1 MKIIFATGNKGK
13 LREAQE
19 ILGEGF
25 ELVTPADLGI
35 TEDIEET
42 GSTLRENSLIKA
54 RYLYERTGL
63 DCFADD
69 TGLEVDALDG
79 APGVYTARYAG
90 DGHDFQANMDKL
102 LHELSLL
109 PDKPRTARFHSVVT
123 LIKDGSEHFFDGV
136 MEGSIADRK
145 AGCGGFGYDP
155 VFISELYPDRTL
167 AELPEQTK
175 NDISHRGKALRS
187 MAAWLRAEKEGGLEI
202 MAPAGNFEC
211 LNAAIQGGADSVYFG
226 VGQLNMRSHSAN
238 NFAAED
244 LAEVVRICRE
254 HGVKSYL
261 TLNICLYQEDLKPMR
276 ETLDA
281 AKAAG
286 VTAIIASDMAAISYC
301 RSIGLE
307 VHISTQ
313 LNVSNIE
320 SLRFYS
326 QFADVVVLARELN
339 LDQVKDIHEA
349 IIREN
354 ICGPSGK
361 PVRIEMFA
369 HGALC
374 MAVSGKCYL
383 SLHSY
388 GASANRGSCYQIC
401 RRGYEVTDLETG
413 NQLVVDNKYIM
424 SPKDLCT
431 IEFMDRIIDSG
442 VKVFKI
448 EGRAR
453 SAEYVKR
460 CASCYRR
467 AADAVMSGNYTPQM
481 AAELKSELAE
491 VFNRGF
497 WDGYYQGA
505 YLGQWSDVYG
515 SQATR
520 RKVYCGKVT
529 NWFDR
534 IGVAEISVESA
545 ALGMGDKAMAIGA
558 TTGVVEFTVNDM
570 RVNLKPVQ
578 VAEKGVRCSVAIHPD
593 DGDAGF
599 ERLRRGDKIYIWEQN

>member
-1 MKIIFATGNKGK
+1 M
-13 LREAQE
+13 
-19 ILGEGF
+19 
-25 ELVTPADLGI
+25 
-35 TEDIEET
+35 
-42 GSTLRENSLIKA
+42 
-54 RYLYERTGL
+54 
-63 DCFADD
+63 
-69 TGLEVDALDG
+69 
-79 APGVYTARYAG
+79 
-90 DGHDFQANMDKL
+90 M
-102 LHELSLL
+102 
-109 PDKPRTARFHSVVT
+109 
-123 LIKDGSEHFFDGV
+123 
-136 MEGSIADRK
+136 DRK
-145 AGCGGFGYDP
+145 
-155 VFISELYPDRTL
+155 E
-167 AELPEQTK
+167 
-175 NDISHRGKALRS
+175 
-187 MAAWLRAEKEGGLEI
+187 LEI

-211 LNAAIQGGADSVYFG
+211 LHAAIQGGADSVYFG
-226 VGQLNMRSHSAN
+226 VGKLNMRSHSAA
-238 NFAAED
+238 NFQPED

-254 HGVKSYL
+254 AGVRSYL
-261 TLNICLYQEDLKPMR
+261 TLNITLYEEELDAMR
-276 ETLDA
+276 SALDA

-286 VTAIIASDMAAISYC
+286 VDAVIASDMAAIEYC
-301 RSIGLE
+301 RKIGLE

-313 LNVSNIE
+313 LSISNSE

-339 LDQVKDIHEA
+339 LDQVRKIGDTIGRDH
-349 IIREN
+349 
-354 ICGPSGK
+354 ICGPSGR

-388 GASANRGSCYQIC
+388 GASANRGSCYQVC

-413 NQLVVDNKYIM
+413 NQLLVDNKYIM

-431 IEFMDRIIDSG
+431 IEFMDKIIASG

-467 AADAVMSGNYTPQM
+467 AADAVCDGTYSPGF
-481 AAELKSELAE
+481 AAGLKKELAE

-505 YLGQWSDVYG
+505 YLGQWSEVYG

-520 RKVYCGKVT
+520 TKIYCGKIT

-534 IGVAEISVESA
+534 IGVAEISVESVPVHR
-545 ALGMGDKAMAIGA
+545 GDRLMVTGA
-558 TTGVVEFTVNDM
+558 TTGVVEFDASDL
-570 RVNLKPVQ
+570 RVNLEAAE
-578 VAEKGVRCSVAIHPD
+578 VAGKGVRCSVAVDPSICPD
-593 DGDAGF
+593 GK
-599 ERLRRGDKIYIWEQN
+599 LRRGDKVFIWKEKQP

>member
-1 MKIIFATGNKGK
+1 M
-13 LREAQE
+13 
-19 ILGEGF
+19 
-25 ELVTPADLGI
+25 
-35 TEDIEET
+35 
-42 GSTLRENSLIKA
+42 
-54 RYLYERTGL
+54 
-63 DCFADD
+63 
-69 TGLEVDALDG
+69 
-79 APGVYTARYAG
+79 
-90 DGHDFQANMDKL
+90 M
-102 LHELSLL
+102 
-109 PDKPRTARFHSVVT
+109 
-123 LIKDGSEHFFDGV
+123 
-136 MEGSIADRK
+136 DRK
-145 AGCGGFGYDP
+145 
-155 VFISELYPDRTL
+155 E
-167 AELPEQTK
+167 
-175 NDISHRGKALRS
+175 
-187 MAAWLRAEKEGGLEI
+187 LEI

-211 LNAAIQGGADSVYFG
+211 LHAAIQGGADSVYFG
-226 VGQLNMRSHSAN
+226 VGKLNMRSHSAA
-238 NFAAED
+238 NFQPED

-254 HGVKSYL
+254 AGVRSYL
-261 TLNICLYQEDLKPMR
+261 TLNITLYEEELEAMR
-276 ETLDA
+276 STLDA

-286 VTAIIASDMAAISYC
+286 VDAVIASDMAAIEYC
-301 RSIGLE
+301 RQVGLE

-313 LNVSNIE
+313 LSISNSE

-339 LDQVKDIHEA
+339 LDQVRKISDTIGRDH
-349 IIREN
+349 
-354 ICGPSGK
+354 ICGPSGR

-388 GASANRGSCYQIC
+388 GASANRGSCYQVC

-413 NQLVVDNKYIM
+413 NQLLVDNKYIM

-431 IEFMDRIIDSG
+431 IEFMDKIIASG

-467 AADAVMSGNYTPQM
+467 AADAVCDGTYTPEL
-481 AAELKSELAE
+481 AAGLKKELAE

-505 YLGQWSDVYG
+505 YLGQWSEVYG

-520 RKVYCGKVT
+520 TKIYCGKIT

-534 IGVAEISVESA
+534 IGVAEISVESVPVHR
-545 ALGMGDKAMAIGA
+545 GDRLMVTGA
-558 TTGVVEFTVNDM
+558 TTGVVEFDASDL
-570 RVNLKPVQ
+570 RVNLEA
-578 VAEKGVRCSVAIHPD
+578 AEIAGKGVRCSVAVDPSICPD
-593 DGDAGF
+593 GK
-599 ERLRRGDKIYIWEQN
+599 LRRGDKVFIWKEKQP

>member
-1 MKIIFATGNKGK
+1 M
-13 LREAQE
+13 
-19 ILGEGF
+19 
-25 ELVTPADLGI
+25 
-35 TEDIEET
+35 
-42 GSTLRENSLIKA
+42 
-54 RYLYERTGL
+54 
-63 DCFADD
+63 
-69 TGLEVDALDG
+69 
-79 APGVYTARYAG
+79 
-90 DGHDFQANMDKL
+90 M
-102 LHELSLL
+102 
-109 PDKPRTARFHSVVT
+109 
-123 LIKDGSEHFFDGV
+123 
-136 MEGSIADRK
+136 DRK
-145 AGCGGFGYDP
+145 
-155 VFISELYPDRTL
+155 E
-167 AELPEQTK
+167 
-175 NDISHRGKALRS
+175 
-187 MAAWLRAEKEGGLEI
+187 LEI

-211 LNAAIQGGADSVYFG
+211 LHAAIQGGADSVYFG
-226 VGQLNMRSHSAN
+226 VGKLNMRSHSAS
-238 NFAAED
+238 NFQPED

-254 HGVKSYL
+254 AGVRSYL
-261 TLNICLYQEDLKPMR
+261 TLNITLYEEELDAMR
-276 ETLDA
+276 SALDA

-286 VTAIIASDMAAISYC
+286 VDAVIASDMAAIEYC
-301 RSIGLE
+301 RKVGLE

-313 LNVSNIE
+313 LSISNSQ

-339 LDQVKDIHEA
+339 LDQVRKISDTIGRDH
-349 IIREN
+349 
-354 ICGPSGK
+354 ICGPSGR

-388 GASANRGSCYQIC
+388 GASANRGSCYQVC

-413 NQLVVDNKYIM
+413 NQLLVDNKYIM

-431 IEFMDRIIDSG
+431 IEFMDKIIASG

-467 AADAVMSGNYTPQM
+467 AADAVCDGTYSPEF
-481 AAELKSELAE
+481 AAGLKKELAE

-505 YLGQWSDVYG
+505 YLGQWSEVYG

-520 RKVYCGKVT
+520 TKIYCGKIT

-534 IGVAEISVESA
+534 IGVAEISVESVPVHR
-545 ALGMGDKAMAIGA
+545 GDRLMVTGA
-558 TTGVVEFTVNDM
+558 TTGVVEFDASDL
-570 RVNLKPVQ
+570 RVNLEAAE
-578 VAEKGVRCSVAIHPD
+578 VAEKGVRCSVAVDPSICPD
-593 DGDAGF
+593 GK
-599 ERLRRGDKIYIWEQN
+599 LRRGDKVFIWKEKQP

>member
-1 MKIIFATGNKGK
+1 M
-13 LREAQE
+13 
-19 ILGEGF
+19 
-25 ELVTPADLGI
+25 
-35 TEDIEET
+35 
-42 GSTLRENSLIKA
+42 
-54 RYLYERTGL
+54 
-63 DCFADD
+63 
-69 TGLEVDALDG
+69 
-79 APGVYTARYAG
+79 
-90 DGHDFQANMDKL
+90 M
-102 LHELSLL
+102 
-109 PDKPRTARFHSVVT
+109 
-123 LIKDGSEHFFDGV
+123 
-136 MEGSIADRK
+136 DRK
-145 AGCGGFGYDP
+145 
-155 VFISELYPDRTL
+155 E
-167 AELPEQTK
+167 
-175 NDISHRGKALRS
+175 
-187 MAAWLRAEKEGGLEI
+187 LEI

-211 LNAAIQGGADSVYFG
+211 LHAAIQGGADSVYFG
-226 VGQLNMRSHSAN
+226 VGKLNMRSHSAA
-238 NFAAED
+238 NFQPED

-254 HGVKSYL
+254 AGVRSYL
-261 TLNICLYQEDLKPMR
+261 TLNITLYEEELDAMR
-276 ETLDA
+276 SALDA

-286 VTAIIASDMAAISYC
+286 VDAVIASDMAAIEYC
-301 RSIGLE
+301 RKIGLE

-313 LNVSNIE
+313 LSISNSQ

-339 LDQVKDIHEA
+339 LDQVRKISDTIGRDH
-349 IIREN
+349 
-354 ICGPSGK
+354 ICGPSGR

-388 GASANRGSCYQIC
+388 GASANRGSCYQVC

-413 NQLVVDNKYIM
+413 NQLLVDNKYIM

-431 IEFMDRIIDSG
+431 IEFMDKIIASG

-467 AADAVMSGNYTPQM
+467 AADAVCDGTYSPEF
-481 AAELKSELAE
+481 AAGLKKELAE

-505 YLGQWSDVYG
+505 YLGQWSEVYG

-520 RKVYCGKVT
+520 TKIYCGKIT

-534 IGVAEISVESA
+534 IGVAEISVESVPVHR
-545 ALGMGDKAMAIGA
+545 GDKLMVTGA
-558 TTGVVEFTVNDM
+558 TTGVVEFDASDL
-570 RVNLKPVQ
+570 RVNLEAAEI
-578 VAEKGVRCSVAIHPD
+578 AEKGVRCSVAIDPSICPD
-593 DGDAGF
+593 GK
-599 ERLRRGDKIYIWEQN
+599 LRRGDKVFIWKEKQP

>member
-1 MKIIFATGNKGK
+1 M
-13 LREAQE
+13 
-19 ILGEGF
+19 
-25 ELVTPADLGI
+25 
-35 TEDIEET
+35 
-42 GSTLRENSLIKA
+42 
-54 RYLYERTGL
+54 
-63 DCFADD
+63 
-69 TGLEVDALDG
+69 
-79 APGVYTARYAG
+79 
-90 DGHDFQANMDKL
+90 M
-102 LHELSLL
+102 
-109 PDKPRTARFHSVVT
+109 
-123 LIKDGSEHFFDGV
+123 
-136 MEGSIADRK
+136 DRK
-145 AGCGGFGYDP
+145 
-155 VFISELYPDRTL
+155 E
-167 AELPEQTK
+167 
-175 NDISHRGKALRS
+175 
-187 MAAWLRAEKEGGLEI
+187 LEI

-211 LNAAIQGGADSVYFG
+211 LHAAIQGGADSVYFG
-226 VGQLNMRSHSAN
+226 VGKLNMRSHSAA
-238 NFAAED
+238 NFQPED

-254 HGVKSYL
+254 AGVRSYL
-261 TLNICLYQEDLKPMR
+261 TLNITLYEEELDAMR
-276 ETLDA
+276 STLDA

-286 VTAIIASDMAAISYC
+286 VDAVIASDMAAIEYC
-301 RSIGLE
+301 RQVGLE

-313 LNVSNIE
+313 LSISNSE

-339 LDQVKDIHEA
+339 LDQVRRISET
-349 IIREN
+349 IEREH
-354 ICGPSGK
+354 ICGPSGR

-388 GASANRGSCYQIC
+388 GASANRGSCYQVC

-413 NQLVVDNKYIM
+413 NQLLVDNKYIM

-431 IEFMDRIIDSG
+431 IEFMDKIIASG

-467 AADAVMSGNYTPQM
+467 AADAVCDGTYSPEL
-481 AAELKSELAE
+481 AAELKTELAE

-505 YLGQWSDVYG
+505 YLGQWSEVYG

-520 RKVYCGKVT
+520 TKIYCGKIT

-534 IGVAEISVESA
+534 IGVAEISVESVPVHR
-545 ALGMGDKAMAIGA
+545 GDRLMVTGA
-558 TTGVVEFTVNDM
+558 TTGVVEFDASDL
-570 RVNLKPVQ
+570 RVNLEAAEI
-578 VAEKGVRCSVAIHPD
+578 AEKGVRCSVAVDPSICPD
-593 DGDAGF
+593 GK
-599 ERLRRGDKIYIWEQN
+599 LRRGDKVFIWKEKQP